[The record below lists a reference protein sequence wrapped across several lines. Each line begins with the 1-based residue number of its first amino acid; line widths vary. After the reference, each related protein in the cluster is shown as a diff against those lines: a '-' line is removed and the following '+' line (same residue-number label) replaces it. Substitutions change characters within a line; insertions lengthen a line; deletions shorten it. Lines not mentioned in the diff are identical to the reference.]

1 MFIAIR
7 IDKISKDGNR
17 LAATFFLRCLKRKEG
32 WTTIID
38 LGDAVK
44 ATLN

>member
-7 IDKISKDGNR
+7 IDEISKDGNR
-17 LAATFFLRCLKRKEG
+17 LAATFFFRCLKWQEG

-44 ATLN
+44 AALN